1 MLVIVSIRKDE
12 VSRQVGKHI
21 IVPFNCC
28 HSVKGRY
35 HLVMGL
41 DVGIKLP

>member
-1 MLVIVSIRKDE
+1 VVVIMSIGKDE

-21 IVPFNCC
+21 VPFSCC

-41 DVGIKLP
+41 DVGIRLP